1 MAGDLFWPYVYVG
14 MHMDDAGLTDVK
26 GNTFTLTGGVARSA
40 TQSKFGGYSAYFD
53 GVDDEIINTSDIYDI
68 SDSAYQS
75 FQFFCYPETQV
86 DTNPCVFQ
94 FRQFR
99 IEYKPSGFPNGFV
112 VNANGNRTACG
123 TFAENQ
129 WYYIFGVE
137 ESGTLTL
144 YINGNVIGTFS
155 VGGYPDAFFCIGSAR
170 LGAYANTAFKGYV
183 DDLLLTREANP
194 TIQGHKV
201 RWDTSIPTVAF
212 YEYEPDPEGVV
223 SGSIAITGS
232 MTGMAPPNGPVSG
245 NLSFTGPAVGIV
257 ALMGVSQGALAF
269 STDCDGE
276 VPTAGIAAGRMRF
289 TGLGA
294 GTLGRFCFV
303 DGKLR
308 FTGSAVGS
316 LGRLGVVSGAVR
328 FTGTGQAKLGGS
340 GVVSG
345 ALQLTGS
352 ASGSTPMLPVGDVSG
367 ALRFTG
373 NAVGV
378 GGVVEDYCQ

>member
-112 VNANGNRTACG
+112 INTNGDRTACG
-123 TFAENQ
+123 VHPEGQ
-129 WYYIFGVE
+129 WYYIFGFEDGGMV
-137 ESGTLTL
+137 TL
-144 YINGNVIGTFS
+144 YIDGLLIGAFS
-155 VGGYPDAFFCIGSAR
+155 AGGSPDAFFCLGSAR
-170 LGAYANTAFKGYV
+170 LGTNANTAFKGYI
-183 DDLLLTREANP
+183 DDLLLTKEANP
-194 TIQGHKV
+194 TILGHKV
-201 RWDTSIPTVAF
+201 RWDTTIPTVAF

-245 NLSFTGPAVGIV
+245 NLSFTGPAVGVV
-257 ALMGVSQGALAF
+257 ALMGVSQGALTF
-269 STDCDGE
+269 STDCEG
-276 VPTAGIAAGRMRF
+276 
-289 TGLGA
+289 
-294 GTLGRFCFV
+294 
-303 DGKLR
+303 
-308 FTGSAVGS
+308 
-316 LGRLGVVSGAVR
+316 
-328 FTGTGQAKLGGS
+328 
-340 GVVSG
+340 
-345 ALQLTGS
+345 
-352 ASGSTPMLPVGDVSG
+352 
-367 ALRFTG
+367 
-373 NAVGV
+373 
-378 GGVVEDYCQ
+378 

>member
-26 GNTFTLTGGVARSA
+26 GNAFTLTGGAARSA

-68 SDSAYQS
+68 YGTSQA
-75 FQFFCYPETQV
+75 FQFFCYPETQTST
-86 DTNPCVFQ
+86 DPCVFQ
-94 FRQFR
+94 FRQYR
-99 IEYKPSGFPNGFV
+99 IEYKPSGYPNGFAI
-112 VNANGNRTACG
+112 NCNGDRTPCG
-123 TFAENQ
+123 VHPEGQ

-137 ESGTLTL
+137 SGGNVTL
-144 YINGNVIGTFS
+144 YIDGTLIGSFAC
-155 VGGYPDAFFCIGSAR
+155 GGYPDNYLCIGSAR
-170 LGAYANTAFKGYV
+170 LGAYPDTAFCGYV
-183 DDLLLTREANP
+183 DDLELTGAASP
-194 TIQGHKV
+194 PILGHEI
-201 RWDTSIPTVAF
+201 RWDASVPTVAF

-223 SGSIAITGS
+223 SGALTITAD
-232 MTGMAPPNGPVSG
+232 MVGMAPPNGPVVG
-245 NLSFTGPAVGIV
+245 NLGFAGPAVGIV
-257 ALMGVSQGALAF
+257 AVVGANQGSLSF
-269 STDCDGE
+269 STDCEGE
-276 VPTAGIAAGRMRF
+276 VYTAGIAAGRMRF

-303 DGKLR
+303 DGQLR

-328 FTGTGQAKLGGS
+328 FTGSGQAKLGGS

-352 ASGSTPMLPVGDVSG
+352 ASGSTPMLPVGDVAG

-378 GGVVEDYCQ
+378 GGVVEDYCA